1 MCKDARNY
9 ASVCVAALCENSGE
23 KEKDLRR
30 ANTGKATNDDH
41 HQDEAWQHDTE
52 RKRVKRQERKK
63 QRKAKGEQQN
73 ISCLRFKIS

>member
-1 MCKDARNY
+1 MFKDARNY

-41 HQDEAWQHDTE
+41 QDEAWQHDTE
-52 RKRVKRQERKK
+52 
-63 QRKAKGEQQN
+63 
-73 ISCLRFKIS
+73 